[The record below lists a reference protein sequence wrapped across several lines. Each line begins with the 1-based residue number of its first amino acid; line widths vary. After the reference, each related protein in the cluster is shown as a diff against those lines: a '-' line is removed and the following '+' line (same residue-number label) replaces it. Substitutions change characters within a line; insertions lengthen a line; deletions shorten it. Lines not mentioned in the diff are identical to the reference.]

1 MAPCTA
7 VVTLTLE
14 PQVEEIDF
22 TPLLDGFITPFSAAK
37 IRARKQLMEFKISE

>member
-22 TPLLDGFITPFSAAK
+22 TPLDGFITPFSAAK